1 MSILNG
7 EISFKPLVL
16 LRVGNSV
23 IESHDISASELHNFV
38 VASEQTISRHVG
50 AMYRREL
57 QNARNP
63 ESKVPPVIHIVR
75 LALYEYSPAVFNVY
89 GIEKIEK
96 VTTKPQIL
104 TKSAREYWDA
114 IEETAFEPQLNIR
127 GAKATEG
134 TSGIWLSLKTPK

>member
-75 LALYEYSPAVFNVY
+75 LALYEYSPAVFNVRSP
-89 GIEKIEK
+89 EKRGERPSHGRAASNDGAAAGK
-96 VTTKPQIL
+96 RRVH
-104 TKSAREYWDA
+104 
-114 IEETAFEPQLNIR
+114 EEV
-127 GAKATEG
+127 
-134 TSGIWLSLKTPK
+134 LSSVSL